1 MIPDSETN
9 AIFFSD
15 LLPRRHPELSADLL
29 RILKDARVKT
39 GLVPGTR
46 DIWCRDYMPVQVG
59 PGRFVQFTY
68 RPDYLAGKYEHL
80 ITPPEVAEGLPCITE
95 CVRSDIVLDGGNVVR
110 WTDMAILTDKVY
122 RENPRCAPERLGR
135 RLRERLEVEK
145 IIVIPR
151 EPYDGI
157 GHADGVVRFID
168 GRTVL
173 VNDYAAMPA
182 YRKRL
187 HAALRRAGLEWQEI
201 PYRPAED
208 QTDGIPS
215 AVGNYINFLQVG
227 RTILMPVYGQ
237 KEDEAA
243 ARCLERAFPAGR
255 VIPLPCGQL
264 AREGGILNCVSWT
277 IKA

>member
-9 AIFFSD
+9 AVFFSD
-15 LLPRRHPELSADLL
+15 LFPKRHPELAANLL

-39 GLVPGTR
+39 ALVPGTR
-46 DIWCRDYMPVQVG
+46 DIWYRDYMPVQVG

-68 RPDYLAGKYEHL
+68 RPDYLVGKYEHL
-80 ITPPEVAEGLPCITE
+80 ITPPEVAEGLSCIKE

-110 WTDMAILTDKVY
+110 WTDRAILTDKVY
-122 RENPRCAPERLGR
+122 RENRRCAPERLGR
-135 RLRERLEVEK
+135 RLREQLEVEK

-151 EPYDGI
+151 EPYDRI

-168 GRTVL
+168 GRTVF

-187 HAALRRAGLEWQEI
+187 HAALRQAGLEWQKM
-201 PYRPAED
+201 PYRPTEN

-243 ARCLERAFPAGR
+243 ARGLERAFPAGR
-255 VIPLPCGQL
+255 VILLPCGQL